1 MDEPGRVSDAWP
13 GEGPRRVQ
21 PDRARLQS
29 PPGAE
34 YRRVRRVD
42 GRRGGLKGLHVKVFA
57 ELVDTIATSSRWKQ
71 IFSVKPTAK
80 LIADLSCS
88 AVSQR
93 RLYWHEAVFTR
104 SVRIPQQVI
113 LKTISTMFAS

>member
-1 MDEPGRVSDAWP
+1 
-13 GEGPRRVQ
+13 
-21 PDRARLQS
+21 
-29 PPGAE
+29 
-34 YRRVRRVD
+34 
-42 GRRGGLKGLHVKVFA
+42 VKVFA
-57 ELVDTIATSSRWKQ
+57 ELVDTIATSHGGKQ

-104 SVRIPQQVI
+104 SYVDGPGEARHLFCVAPLNSENLIYSAANDVS
-113 LKTISTMFAS
+113 LFG